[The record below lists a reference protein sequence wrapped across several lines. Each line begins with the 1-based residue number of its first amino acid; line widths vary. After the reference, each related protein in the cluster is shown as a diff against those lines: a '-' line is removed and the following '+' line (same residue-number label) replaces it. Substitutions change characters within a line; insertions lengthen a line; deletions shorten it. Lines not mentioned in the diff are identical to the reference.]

1 MQYRYLTAFLIFLV
15 LVAKTNAQI
24 SRGGDSSQTGN
35 VRVRVVYSNER
46 AAGRQ
51 LRVRLMNGAGSETVA
66 DYFTTD
72 NGTVEFNG
80 VPLGDYHIVV
90 SGDGIEEADSGEF
103 EVDRR
108 KMSQSIFIT
117 VHSVNASNANQSGV
131 GSQTVA
137 ALDLSIPDDARKEL
151 DKATKAMAD
160 QDWTSAQQRLSHAI
174 ELYPQYALAYS
185 NLGLVYAHLKDSAHE
200 REALEK
206 ALQLDDHMV
215 PASVNLAKMCFREGN
230 SVKAESLLEGA
241 VRADPSNAEALAL
254 LAQAQL
260 LNKQYDAAIISAH
273 SVHSLPHLNFAVVHY
288 IAARAL
294 ERENRPQ
301 DAIVELQVFLK
312 EEPTGARAEQVRKE
326 ISQIEKQAT
335 H

>member
-1 MQYRYLTAFLIFLV
+1 MPYRYLTALLILLAF
-15 LVAKTNAQI
+15 ANQINAQI
-24 SRGGDSSQTGN
+24 SRGGDAASTGN
-35 VRVRVVYSNER
+35 VRVRIVYPNER
-46 AAGRQ
+46 PAGKQ
-51 LRVRLMNGAGSETVA
+51 LRVRLMNGAGGETVA

-72 NGTVEFNG
+72 NGAVEFNG
-80 VPLGDYHIVV
+80 VPVGVYHIVV
-90 SGDGIEEADSGEF
+90 SGEGIEEADSGQF

-108 KMSQSIFIT
+108 KVSQSIFIT
-117 VHSVNASNANQSGV
+117 VHAVNANHGAQGAQS
-131 GSQTVA
+131 VA
-137 ALDLSIPDDARKEL
+137 AVDLSVPDDARKEF

-160 QDWTSAQQRLSHAI
+160 QDWASAQQRLSHAI

-185 NLGLVYAHLKDSAHE
+185 NLGLVYARLKDPVHE

-206 ALQLDDHMV
+206 AIKLDDHMV
-215 PASVNLAKMCFREGN
+215 PASVNLAKLCFREGD
-230 SVKAESLLEGA
+230 SVRAESLLEAA
-241 VRADPSNAEALAL
+241 VRGDPSNAEALAL

-260 LNKQYDAAIISAH
+260 LNKQFDAAITSARA
-273 SVHSLPHLNFAVVHY
+273 VHAMPHANFAVVHY

-312 EEPTGARAEQVRKE
+312 EEPSGARADQVRKE
-326 ISQIEKQAT
+326 MAQLQKTQ